1 MGLPLEDSIF
11 SLLIPTNDL
20 TILVLMVATF
30 FVSGIVKGF
39 LGIGLPAAAMG
50 LLTLVVSPSHAISL
64 LVLPIFFTNLSQ
76 FLRSQERVQ
85 TVTLYWPFA
94 VTIVI
99 CIFMTSLFLEKYPV
113 GLLTIAIG
121 VAMVVFALNGL
132 SKFRLK
138 LGPEK
143 YWQIFLGMISGI
155 LGGLSSIWSPPVAMY
170 LVARD
175 LEKERF
181 IAATGF
187 LFLIGSVPLALGL
200 FLGGTLNLAVMLQSL
215 TGLIAVLLGFRIGEN
230 LRSRVDQK
238 LFQKAV
244 LIAFTI
250 MGVRLIAVGI
260 F

>member
-1 MGLPLEDSIF
+1 ML
-11 SLLIPTNDL
+11 
-20 TILVLMVATF
+20 ATF

-50 LLTLVVSPSHAISL
+50 LLTLVVSPLHAISL

-76 FLRSQERVQ
+76 FFRSRNRLQ
-85 TVTLYWPFA
+85 TVKLYWPFG

-99 CIFMTSLFLEKYPV
+99 SIFVTSLFLDQYPT
-113 GLLTIAIG
+113 GFLTIAIG
-121 VAMVVFALNGL
+121 VAMVIFALNGL
-132 SKFRLK
+132 SNFKLK
-138 LGPEK
+138 LGPEMH
-143 YWQIFLGMISGI
+143 WQLGFGVISGI

-170 LVARD
+170 MIARNLD
-175 LEKERF
+175 KDRF

-200 FLGGTLNLAVMLQSL
+200 FIGGTLNTGIMLQSL
-215 TGLIAVLLGFRIGEN
+215 TGLIAVLAGFRLGEI
-230 LRSRVDQK
+230 LRSRVDQN

-244 LIAFTI
+244 LIAFLI
-250 MGVRLIAVGI
+250 MGGRLIAVGV

>member
-1 MGLPLEDSIF
+1 MEDTLL

-20 TILVLMVATF
+20 TILALMLATF

-76 FLRSQERVQ
+76 FFRSRDRMH
-85 TVTLYWPFA
+85 TVKIYWPFG

-99 CIFMTSLFLEKYPV
+99 SIFVTSLFLEKYPV

-121 VAMVVFALNGL
+121 VAMVIFALNGL
-132 SKFRLK
+132 SKFKLK
-138 LGPEK
+138 LGPET
-143 YWQIFLGMISGI
+143 YWQVGWGMISGI

-170 LVARD
+170 LVARN
-175 LEKERF
+175 LEKDRF

-200 FLGGTLNLAVMLQSL
+200 FLGGTLNTGIMLQSL
-215 TGLIAVLLGFRIGEN
+215 TGLIAVLIGFRLGEN
-230 LRSRVDQK
+230 LRSRVDQN

-244 LIAFTI
+244 LIAFMI
-250 MGVRLIAVGI
+250 MGGRLIAVGI
-260 F
+260 L

>member
-1 MGLPLEDSIF
+1 MGLPLENSLL

-20 TILVLMVATF
+20 NILALMVVTF

-64 LVLPIFFTNLSQ
+64 LVLPIFFTNFSQ
-76 FLRSQERVQ
+76 FFRSQDRMK
-85 TVTLYWPFA
+85 TVKLYWPFA
-94 VTIVI
+94 ITIVV
-99 CIFMTSLFLEKYPV
+99 CIFFTSFFLEQYPV

-138 LGPEK
+138 LGPET
-143 YWQIFLGMISGI
+143 YWQIFLGMISGV

-170 LVARD
+170 MVARGLD
-175 LEKERF
+175 KEHF

-200 FLGGTLNLAVMLQSL
+200 FLGGTLTISVMFQSL
-215 TGLIAVLLGFRIGEN
+215 TGLIVVLIGFQIGEK
-230 LRSRVDQK
+230 LRSRVDQN

-244 LIAFTI
+244 LIAFI
-250 MGVRLIAVGI
+250 VMGGRLIAVGI